1 MVFCYSCG
9 KAIEGQDSIGRQDI
23 CPHCR
28 NDLHCCMNCRLFD
41 ESVQNECREPQ
52 ADGVTDSEKNNFC
65 EYFIMREGTGP
76 GGKFH
81 QQQEARAKL
90 EALFKKKT
98 S

>member
-9 KAIEGQDSIGRQDI
+9 KAVEGQDTIGRQDI

-28 NDLHCCMNCRLFD
+28 NDLHCCLNCCLFD
-41 ESVQNECREPQ
+41 EYAQNRCREPQ
-52 ADGVTDSEKNNFC
+52 ADRSSDPEKNNFC
-65 EYFIMREGTGP
+65 EYFIMQEGTSSGS
-76 GGKFH
+76 KFH
-81 QQQEARAKL
+81 QQQESRAKL

>member
-9 KAIEGQDSIGRQDI
+9 KAIEGQDRIGRQDI

-28 NDLHCCMNCRLFD
+28 NDLHCCLNCRLFD
-41 ESVQNECREPQ
+41 AYAQNRCREPQ
-52 ADGVTDSEKNNFC
+52 ADRSSDPEKNNFC
-65 EYFIMREGTGP
+65 EYFIMQEGTSSGS
-76 GGKFH
+76 KFR
-81 QQQEARAKL
+81 QQQESRAKL

>member
-9 KAIEGQDSIGRQDI
+9 KAVEGHDTIGRQDI

-28 NDLHCCMNCRLFD
+28 NDLHCCLNCRLFD
-41 ESVQNECREPQ
+41 EYAQNRCREPS
-52 ADGVTDSEKNNFC
+52 ADRVSDPEKNNFC
-65 EYFIMREGTGP
+65 EYFIMQESTGP
-76 GGKFH
+76 GGKFRE
-81 QQQEARAKL
+81 QQEARAKL